1 MSPTAPDPNNKLDLL
16 FLGKTV
22 SIFLRND
29 GVASSRSLGDYVC
42 SNLKRRSSDI
52 QWSSR
57 GKTLKA
63 IELTRS
69 SRFVSILI
77 RFYFSN
83 RFGPFDILITCLER
97 PPSATRSPLAASL
110 NYLEKKESEYLRENT
125 QHCLYHFQNFTSTMR
140 SRPSVINM
148 IRNAWVGF
156 DENLT
161 KLFNICGSYS
171 AEFKESHSAIKK
183 NHIHLRLL
191 DSYTTIFTIAQLQPI
206 PSFKVLRSMT
216 DLHYRRPTIQATDT
230 QDLESSVQ
238 NLGRAALQVI
248 LSSLVLFLTP
258 KFSAPSSALRMDE
271 RAK

>member
-1 MSPTAPDPNNKLDLL
+1 MSPTAPDPNLMLDLL

-69 SRFVSILI
+69 SRFVLILI

-110 NYLEKKESEYLRENT
+110 NYLGKKESEFFCDNT
-125 QHCLYHFQNFTSTMR
+125 QHCLYYYQNFSSGMR
-140 SRPSVINM
+140 SRSSVINA
-148 IRNAWVGF
+148 IRNAWVDF
-156 DENLT
+156 DENPI
-161 KLFNICGSYS
+161 KFFNIHRRYP
-171 AEFKESHSAIKK
+171 AEFKESLFVKGLTIKRLQCIRGHAEHSSMQGKDSNLGGISTFTTKAGHIFVIERRILHTSKYK
-183 NHIHLRLL
+183 NQCL
-191 DSYTTIFTIAQLQPI
+191 
-206 PSFKVLRSMT
+206 
-216 DLHYRRPTIQATDT
+216 DLHLTNKPKRSILRPTRPSTTSIIQ
-230 QDLESSVQ
+230 
-238 NLGRAALQVI
+238 
-248 LSSLVLFLTP
+248 
-258 KFSAPSSALRMDE
+258 
-271 RAK
+271 